1 MARVRGPVDFKKRS
15 SKQSSNSQGNKLTS
29 DQKNAISSMNGYK
42 MESLDGKYNTDEP
55 EKVERDKTTKRP
67 IRENIV
73 ANPLFKYASYTT
85 IFTLSALTQGELEN
99 PDLFLKNAPHDIIVR
114 SGGIGDPRPTDN
126 LSAENQGTIKS
137 DLGQQALREAR
148 ENLKRGRDLYFNKVE
163 MNSVPSLNEHRKMTS
178 VTMIDITITEPLGIS
193 LLDKM
198 RGAAANCNYLDHIS
212 APYMLSMEF
221 TGFDELGNVVST
233 KDQTLTR
240 RIPVK
245 ITNMELDVNQ
255 GSTVYTL
262 KAIPYNEHG
271 FLNHHVYLR
280 TAGIVKKGDTM
291 QETMDSLADLMNKQA
306 DDDVKQKLCEL
317 ADRYEIVVHP
327 YFNDK
332 AMFDDK
338 KTSDIPVGP
347 NQNKPDHLRAAQVK
361 TNDNVLTIIT
371 ELMKTLE
378 IFTDNETVKEFKERI
393 EADNGDDMYFDYF
406 MINSSVVPD
415 SERFDRIRGKHPRKI
430 KFHIVPYRIHAYA
443 LADPGSSTGTY
454 FGPYCK
460 KEYNYIFTGDN
471 VDILNLD
478 IKYKVAYFQSKL
490 KDVEGKGSGDGFSRD
505 DADSRTVEKNEP
517 STNDNFADPPYIHQ
531 SEPASIKTVS
541 AGVNKG
547 STTAL
552 DQRLDALSNPMADM
566 VLVNMTILGD
576 PAYLGQTQFIPTTA
590 TKDTLARNREKLA
603 SGTGARTIWN
613 AIFGNYNMGFGD
625 TVVKLNFRT
634 PTDLDDK
641 TGVYELGKD
650 EQIAFSGFYRV
661 HQVTSTFE
669 DGKFLQTL
677 MMTRFKNQGVK
688 PHVPQAKKYVKFNI
702 HNNYGPQIGGGL
714 VETGEYVNEVSLI
727 KDKFSTYLESKIA
740 ALKDKFN
747 IGRL

>member
-1 MARVRGPVDFKKRS
+1 MARVRGPIDSKKRS

-42 MESLDGKYNTDEP
+42 AESLNGTYNTDEP
-55 EKVERDKTTKRP
+55 EKVERDKTVKRP

-73 ANPLFKYASYTT
+73 PNPLFKFASYTT

-163 MNSVPSLNEHRKMTS
+163 MNSVPSLNEQRKMTS

-221 TGFDELGNVVST
+221 RGFDELGNLVST

-280 TAGIVKKGDTM
+280 TAGIIKKGNTM
-291 QETMDSLADLMNKQA
+291 QETMDSLAELMNKQA

-347 NQNKPDHLRAAQVK
+347 NQNKPEHLRAAQVK

-378 IFTDNETVKEFKERI
+378 IFTNNETVKEFKERI

-430 KFHIVPYRIHAYA
+430 KFHIVPYQIHAYA

-490 KDVEGKGSGDGFSRD
+490 KDVEGKGSGDSFSRD

-650 EQIAFSGFYRV
+650 EQVAFSGFYRV

-702 HNNYGPQIGGGL
+702 HNNYGPHIGGGL

>member
-42 MESLDGKYNTDEP
+42 AESLNGTYNADEP
-55 EKVERDKTTKRP
+55 EKVERDKTVKRP

-73 ANPLFKYASYTT
+73 PNPLFKFASYTT

-163 MNSVPSLNEHRKMTS
+163 MNSVPSLNEQRKMTS

-221 TGFDELGNVVST
+221 RGFDELGNLVST

-280 TAGIVKKGDTM
+280 TAGIIKKGNTM
-291 QETMDSLADLMNKQA
+291 QETMDSLAELMNKQA

-347 NQNKPDHLRAAQVK
+347 NQNKPEHLRAAQVK

-378 IFTDNETVKEFKERI
+378 IFTNNETVKEFKERI

-430 KFHIVPYRIHAYA
+430 KFHIA
-443 LADPGSSTGTY
+443 
-454 FGPYCK
+454 
-460 KEYNYIFTGDN
+460 
-471 VDILNLD
+471 
-478 IKYKVAYFQSKL
+478 
-490 KDVEGKGSGDGFSRD
+490 
-505 DADSRTVEKNEP
+505 
-517 STNDNFADPPYIHQ
+517 
-531 SEPASIKTVS
+531 VS
-541 AGVNKG
+541 YTHLRA
-547 STTAL
+547 
-552 DQRLDALSNPMADM
+552 
-566 VLVNMTILGD
+566 
-576 PAYLGQTQFIPTTA
+576 
-590 TKDTLARNREKLA
+590 
-603 SGTGARTIWN
+603 
-613 AIFGNYNMGFGD
+613 
-625 TVVKLNFRT
+625 
-634 PTDLDDK
+634 
-641 TGVYELGKD
+641 
-650 EQIAFSGFYRV
+650 
-661 HQVTSTFE
+661 H
-669 DGKFLQTL
+669 
-677 MMTRFKNQGVK
+677 
-688 PHVPQAKKYVKFNI
+688 
-702 HNNYGPQIGGGL
+702 
-714 VETGEYVNEVSLI
+714 ET
-727 KDKFSTYLESKIA
+727 
-740 ALKDKFN
+740 
-747 IGRL
+747 